1 MNTKVHSYANV
12 HPMVVFWIGLLT
24 GAIIV
29 GLSFFY
35 RTLVPA
41 DYNSS
46 LFSYPTYSTN
56 LKTSLSPTY
65 SPISITQ
72 PMG

>member
-1 MNTKVHSYANV
+1 MKTAVHSYPNV

-24 GAIIV
+24 GAVIV
-29 GLSFFY
+29 GLAFFY

-46 LFSYPTYSTN
+46 LFKFSYPTYSTN
-56 LKTSLSPTY
+56 LKTNLDTV
-65 SPISITQ
+65 SIKD

>member
-1 MNTKVHSYANV
+1 MKTSVSTYTNV

-24 GAIIV
+24 GAVIV

-41 DYNSS
+41 DYNTS
-46 LFSYPTYSTN
+46 LFSYPSYSTN
-56 LKTSLSPTY
+56 LKLSPTA
-65 SPISITQ
+65 IGD
-72 PMG
+72 PMGFK